1 MEGTIDLKTGG
12 KATQS
17 VSKPIE
23 CAKIFFV
30 TKSKNT
36 RRLPMANIEKKKKR
50 KEKKALVECI
60 NQNNCSRM
68 PSISIL
74 ILAKLQNTG
83 PLVYIL
89 LNHNSAYCVPL
100 RSSKDFDTCKTGG
113 PKWPCIL

>member
-36 RRLPMANIEKKKKR
+36 CRLPMANIGKKKK
-50 KEKKALVECI
+50 KHW
-60 NQNNCSRM
+60 
-68 PSISIL
+68 
-74 ILAKLQNTG
+74 
-83 PLVYIL
+83 
-89 LNHNSAYCVPL
+89 LNVS
-100 RSSKDFDTCKTGG
+100 TKTTARG
-113 PKWPCIL
+113 CQASVF